1 MHHCRQKWYAIYTKT
16 RKEDVVA
23 FQLKETGI
31 IVLNPKIKSKKYLR
45 SKIIETIEPLFP
57 CYLFA
62 HFDKDQYFH
71 LINYT
76 RGVRYILGKGNPIVL
91 PEEVINAIKD
101 NMKEEEVLIRPQQLE
116 KGDRVLINEGPFK
129 DFYGIFEREIKD
141 SERVQIL
148 LDMVYYRL
156 EIDRYLLRKV

>member
-1 MHHCRQKWYAIYTKT
+1 MYHCKQKWYAIYTRP

-31 IVLNPKIKSKKYLR
+31 GVLNPKIKSKKYLR
-45 SKIIETIEPLFP
+45 NKLIETIEPLFP

-62 HFDKDQYFH
+62 NFDKDQYFH

-91 PEEVINAIKD
+91 PEEVINAIKE
-101 NMKEEEVLIRPQQLE
+101 NIEEGNVLLRPQQLE
-116 KGDRVLINEGPFK
+116 KGDRVLIKEGPFK
-129 DFYGIFEREIKD
+129 DFYGIFKREIKG

-148 LDMVYYRL
+148 LDMVFYRL
-156 EIDRYLLRKV
+156 EIDRYLLKKV